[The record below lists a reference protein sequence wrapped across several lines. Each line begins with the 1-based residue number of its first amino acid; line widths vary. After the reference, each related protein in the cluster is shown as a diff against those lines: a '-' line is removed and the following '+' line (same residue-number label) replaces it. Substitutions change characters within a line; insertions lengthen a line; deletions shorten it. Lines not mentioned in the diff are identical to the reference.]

1 MTLVKRLWLTIAF
14 TLLSLVLALSLTGVQ
29 LYSLT
34 QQFEQYRQRQALSAH
49 LNELKAAML
58 SLARADPMLD
68 STTRQLADTSR
79 QVNQLR
85 EEILPALPAA
95 AREPFGQV
103 LAQRWDAFTRQ
114 ISSALKIAET
124 SPEDALN
131 IPDAAYKMHML
142 PLIETIDQ
150 QLQAEHNGLAVVEA
164 DMQATVGRLLF
175 AILGPLVLVGT
186 VVVLLQ
192 LAAARTL
199 KNRIL
204 MICQAADRIAAGNTA
219 ARLPDSSKDELG
231 QAAQHVNLALDKL
244 LEVMQDVHVSAIHS
258 EGQSQQVLEL
268 TTRVVEQTRQQI
280 QYGEQSQQVAQ
291 LLAGLTADL
300 LQQSQ
305 QPTGITLERL
315 QGKLEST
322 VRELQKLGRAIDDI
336 GSLGLRIR
344 DMAEQSSL
352 LAHEAAV
359 EATKVRRMTD
369 KELIFFRRS
378 DEHYQRLSERHR
390 DKLSRL
396 GPPPAASQG
405 QGDTGMQVA
414 HSAQHAPPAS
424 IQGSH

>member
-1 MTLVKRLWLTIAF
+1 MSLVKRLWLTIAF

-34 QQFEQYRQRQALSAH
+34 HQFEQYRQRQALSAH
-49 LNELKAAML
+49 LNQLKAAML

-68 STTRQLADTSR
+68 STARQLADTSR
-79 QVNQLR
+79 QVQQLR
-85 EEILPALPAA
+85 GDILPALPSE
-95 AREPFGQV
+95 RRDSFDQT
-103 LAQRWDAFTRQ
+103 LTQRWEAFTRQ
-114 ISSALKIAET
+114 IASALKIAET

-142 PLIETIDQ
+142 PLIEAIDQ
-150 QLQAEHNGLAVVEA
+150 QLQAEHDGLSMVEA
-164 DMQATVGRLLF
+164 DMQTTVGRLLF
-175 AILGPLVLVGT
+175 AILGPLVLVGI

-192 LAAARTL
+192 LATARAL

-204 MICQAADRIAAGNTA
+204 MMCLAADKIAAGNTA
-219 ARLPDSSKDELG
+219 ARLPDTSQDELG
-231 QAAQHVNLALDKL
+231 QAARHVNLALDKL

-291 LLAGLTADL
+291 LLAGLSADI
-300 LQQSQ
+300 LQQSREAGGLSS
-305 QPTGITLERL
+305 TRL
-315 QGKLEST
+315 QAKLEST
-322 VRELQKLGRAIDDI
+322 VAELQKLGRAVEDI
-336 GSLGLRIR
+336 SQLGLRIR

-378 DEHYQRLSERHR
+378 DEHYQRLAERHR
-390 DKLSRL
+390 DKLSQL
-396 GPPPAASQG
+396 GSRPEVLGSTQGETTIRASHSGPHTAQ
-405 QGDTGMQVA
+405 A
-414 HSAQHAPPAS
+414 HDA
-424 IQGSH
+424 G